1 MELKL
6 DLENFNLRIKKKRVV
21 KKIFMSGYG
30 AAW

>member
-1 MELKL
+1 MELKV

-21 KKIFMSGYG
+21 KIYMSGYG